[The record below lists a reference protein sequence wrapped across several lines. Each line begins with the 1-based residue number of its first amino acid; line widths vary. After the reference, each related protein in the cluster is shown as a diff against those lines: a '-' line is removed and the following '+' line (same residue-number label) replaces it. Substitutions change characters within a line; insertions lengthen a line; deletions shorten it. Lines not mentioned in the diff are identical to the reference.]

1 MPATA
6 NELRIELAAKI
17 ARPRLLAASAHY
29 APLIERGQREG
40 VGFWSRAYLNECND
54 ALDEALDST
63 DASILAHSLEQYSMK
78 V

>member
-6 NELRIELAAKI
+6 NELRIELVAKI

-40 VGFWSRAYLNECND
+40 VDTWRQVYRAECD
-54 ALDEALDST
+54 AALDEAIDAA
-63 DASILAHSLEQYSMK
+63 DASILAHSLEPYTMK